1 MLNLSDFGILI
12 SAIGGIIIIYE
23 KIFERR
29 DRFVVSFGS
38 YRPEMDA
45 RDSMFIVSK
54 SFQPLSIRNYG
65 FIKKNGSLESIF
77 WIGECASDCD
87 NYDIERRGS
96 SEHMEYN
103 QVFELKCYTSEEVIG
118 AFALGASQKFPR
130 LSFSCN
136 ARIAQRLSLRFK
148 IMWHTINPSIDC

>member
-1 MLNLSDFGILI
+1 MLLGGYMLNLSDFGILI

-65 FIKKNGSLESIF
+65 FIKK
-77 WIGECASDCD
+77 
-87 NYDIERRGS
+87 
-96 SEHMEYN
+96 M
-103 QVFELKCYTSEEVIG
+103 
-118 AFALGASQKFPR
+118 
-130 LSFSCN
+130 
-136 ARIAQRLSLRFK
+136 AR
-148 IMWHTINPSIDC
+148 